1 MHVVVDM
8 TLCEANAV
16 CMGVAPEVFELADDD
31 ELKVLQEHPDESLR
45 ERVLEAVRQ
54 CPRQAISVEEVV

>member
-16 CMGVAPEVFELADDD
+16 CMGVAPEVFELDDDD